1 MLELLPGIERIRFTW
16 CHTGGLNPAKARW
29 RVKTKEVLTW
39 SQLSQLK
46 ADALESMEG
55 LWNFTLA
62 PSERTTFSAAP
73 CELEERTTS
82 EAPCELQ
89 EDSNMAATTA
99 PSTSPVR
106 ARILPPHLQ
115 HRFDSLAST
124 VPDSEDV
131 DPEADVVKA
140 EAKDTALDKADDC
153 AVKEVETMETM
164 ETEPKAKEEAPQ
176 ERHWAFE
183 LLHWL
188 QNACASCA
196 EVPNPDLPELD
207 GGW

>member
-1 MLELLPGIERIRFTW
+1 MMPMHLIMS
-16 CHTGGLNPAKARW
+16 AR
-29 RVKTKEVLTW
+29 RL
-39 SQLSQLK
+39 
-46 ADALESMEG
+46 
-55 LWNFTLA
+55 
-62 PSERTTFSAAP
+62 TFSILRFCTQVPVYWGAVAQWQRASP
-73 CELEERTTS
+73 EHGE
-82 EAPCELQ
+82 

-153 AVKEVETMETM
+153 AVEVEMETM

-196 EVPNPDLPELD
+196 EVPCRRS
-207 GGW
+207 